1 METNFVQKNLPV
13 DTYKQTDQET
23 EVKEVNYPAE
33 ACLGAVYQCGKI
45 EKNRLFNA
53 GSN

>member
-1 METNFVQKNLPV
+1 MPPV
-13 DTYKQTDQET
+13 DTFEEKGNEEH
-23 EVKEVNYPAE
+23 EVKEVNYPEE

-45 EKNRLFNA
+45 TPGRVFNA